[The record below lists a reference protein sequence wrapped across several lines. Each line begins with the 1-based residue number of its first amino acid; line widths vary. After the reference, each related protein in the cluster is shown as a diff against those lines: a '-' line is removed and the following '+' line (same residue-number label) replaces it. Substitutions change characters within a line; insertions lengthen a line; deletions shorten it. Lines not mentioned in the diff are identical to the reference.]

1 MSRIK
6 LSMPLPPKLTEWLKD
21 VFPAWAQLPQEAFHG
36 LVPFNTPES
45 PLHLDYLDIAADI
58 SASPMFSNLR
68 LFLTLI
74 GEGRIVLLSD
84 GTMASDSLDLLLATT
99 DWPNYDIEL
108 TRMHRRPLDQEN
120 LGPLDFLIALAIA
133 CQFVEVAEGR
143 IKVTD
148 AGRRLHENRIDAA
161 TVRSVFE
168 ATFLK
173 INPRTLTKLAQ
184 PWVHEQAGIVFWG
197 LSKTA
202 DVPRTVPEL
211 TRYCFVPPE
220 KFLDDNSASILEVYM
235 RSVYLLPLTWLGLM
249 STTAPQ
255 STSWSVHDL
264 LFQKT
269 PLFDRFM
276 HFTIEPAVPVERP
289 N

>member
-6 LSMPLPPKLTEWLKD
+6 LTMPLPPKLTEWLKD
-21 VFPAWAQLPQEAFHG
+21 VYPAWAQLPQEAFYG
-36 LVPFNTPES
+36 LVPFNAPES

-58 SASPMFSNLR
+58 SASAMFSNLR

-74 GEGRIVLLSD
+74 GEGRIVLLPD

-220 KFLDDNSASILEVYM
+220 KFLNNTASILEVYM

-255 STSWSVHDL
+255 STASIVHDL

-276 HFTIEPAVPVERP
+276 QFTIEPAVPVERP

>member
-1 MSRIK
+1 M
-6 LSMPLPPKLTEWLKD
+6 
-21 VFPAWAQLPQEAFHG
+21 
-36 LVPFNTPES
+36 
-45 PLHLDYLDIAADI
+45 
-58 SASPMFSNLR
+58 
-68 LFLTLI
+68 
-74 GEGRIVLLSD
+74 
-84 GTMASDSLDLLLATT
+84 
-99 DWPNYDIEL
+99 
-108 TRMHRRPLDQEN
+108 
-120 LGPLDFLIALAIA
+120 
-133 CQFVEVAEGR
+133 
-143 IKVTD
+143 
-148 AGRRLHENRIDAA
+148 A
-161 TVRSVFE
+161 TVRCVFE
-168 ATFLK
+168 ATFSK

-202 DVPRTVPEL
+202 DVPRAVPEL

-220 KFLDDNSASILEVYM
+220 KFLNNTASILEVYM

-255 STSWSVHDL
+255 STASIVHDL

-276 HFTIEPAVPVERP
+276 QFTIDPAVPVERP

>member
-1 MSRIK
+1 MSRIR
-6 LSMPLPPKLTEWLKD
+6 LSEPLPSELTEWLKD
-21 VFPAWAQLPQEAFHG
+21 VYPAWAQLSEDALYG
-36 LVPFNTPES
+36 LRHFKDPES
-45 PLHLDYLDIAADI
+45 PVSFHYLEGAADI
-58 SASPMFSNLR
+58 NASAMFSNLR

-99 DWPNYDIEL
+99 DWPNCNVEL
-108 TRMHRRPLDQEN
+108 SRMHRRPLHQEN
-120 LGPLDFLIALAIA
+120 LGPLDFLITLAIT
-133 CQFVEVAEGR
+133 CQFVEVTEGR
-143 IKVTD
+143 IKVTG

-168 ATFLK
+168 ATFIK

-184 PWVHEQAGIVFWG
+184 PWVHEQAGIVFWC
-197 LSKTA
+197 LSMTA
-202 DVPRTVPEL
+202 DVPRTLSEL
-211 TRYCFVPPE
+211 TRYCLVPPR
-220 KFLDDNSASILEVYM
+220 KFLDHNSASILEVYM
-235 RSVYLLPLTWLGLM
+235 RSVYLLPLSWLGLM

-255 STSWSVHDL
+255 GPLSTVHDL
-264 LFQKT
+264 LFRKT

-276 HFTIEPAVPVERP
+276 RFTIEPALPVERP